1 MGAKLQKEMKIDLI
15 LQSLPKHFNQF
26 KVNYNM
32 HKMDLT
38 PVQLMHEL
46 ESAEQSLTG
55 SDSINFMEGY
65 VKPKG
70 KPEGGNKNK
79 KNKAVISVTKSDAMK
94 KPKGK
99 CFKCEQKGHWK
110 QNCPKATK
118 KIGMG
123 DLLVVEACLVKNF
136 NDKWII
142 DLGATNHVC
151 YSLQWFKHNTSIE
164 EGQRYL
170 KLRNG
175 ELISVK
181 AIGPVVLF
189 FENNMTLCLEYC
201 LFVPDLKRNLVYVSY
216 LVEHGLTLQFNSSIS
231 IRSKS
236 FFICSDDLMNNLYFL
251 SPLSYDINPIE
262 IVENEHNH
270 LAKKKKVSNET

>member
-1 MGAKLQKEMKIDLI
+1 MTGERVKDHCLTMISHIIRAEVMGVKLQKEMKIDLI

-46 ESAEQSLTG
+46 ESAEQSLKEPG
-55 SDSINFMEGY
+55 SINFTEGS

-70 KPEGGNKNK
+70 KPKGGNNNK
-79 KNKAVISVTKSDAMK
+79 KKKEVIPVTKSDAMK

-99 CFKCEQKGHWK
+99 ASSADRKDTGNRIAQRP
-110 QNCPKATK
+110 PK
-118 KIGMG
+118 
-123 DLLVVEACLVKNF
+123 
-136 NDKWII
+136 
-142 DLGATNHVC
+142 
-151 YSLQWFKHNTSIE
+151 SQWFKHSTSIE

-170 KLRNG
+170 KLGNE

-189 FENNMTLCLEYC
+189 FENNRTLCLKYC
-201 LFVPDLKRNLVYVSY
+201 LFAPDFKRNLVYVSC
-216 LVEHGLTLQFNSSIS
+216 LVEHGLTVQFNSSVSIS
-231 IRSKS
+231 SKS
-236 FFICSDDLMNNLYFL
+236 SFICSGDLMNNLYFL
-251 SPLSYDINPIE
+251 SSLFYDINAIE

-270 LAKKKKVSNET
+270 LAKKKKVSNETYL